1 MTEAERA
8 WVEYGAALQKY
19 KEVQTSI
26 ATDAFVKSVLGR
38 QQWGKAFRRL
48 RRKRKAEVMDA
59 VHECLAARRRAVA
72 LRERRSHD

>member
-26 ATDAFVKSVLGR
+26 ATDAFVKSVRGR
-38 QQWGKAFRRL
+38 QRWGKA
-48 RRKRKAEVMDA
+48 EVKDA
-59 VHECLAARRRAVA
+59 VLECLAARRRAVA
-72 LRERRSHD
+72 LREGGKP